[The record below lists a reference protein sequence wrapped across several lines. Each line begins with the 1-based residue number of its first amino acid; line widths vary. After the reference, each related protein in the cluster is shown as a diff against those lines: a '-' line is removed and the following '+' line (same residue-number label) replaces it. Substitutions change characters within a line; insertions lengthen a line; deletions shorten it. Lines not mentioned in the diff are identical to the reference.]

1 VARHAPVLRPV
12 LLEFEEDADAR
23 WDNDELMLGPFL
35 LAAPVT
41 AAGERSLRLRLPA
54 GPECW
59 FDFYSGEAFASGAWG
74 DVAAPLERLALVVTA
89 GAILP
94 MTDAGE
100 DFSRLHDEPSRRLRI
115 FPGPGTGT
123 SRFVLHED
131 DGISA
136 DGPVTRLAITLDWT
150 PDAISLRV
158 EAEGDYALPYAAM
171 AVETR
176 PAERRPLSLSAGP
189 RAPLLRLA

>member
-1 VARHAPVLRPV
+1 MHEAAAHHAPVLRPV

-23 WDNDELMLGPFL
+23 WENDELMLGPFL

-41 AAGERSLRLRLPA
+41 GPGERSRRLHLPQ

-59 FDFYSGEAFASGAWG
+59 FDFYSGEALAGGAWA
-74 DVAAPLERLALVVTA
+74 DIAAPLDRLPLLVRA

-94 MTDAGE
+94 MTDSGE

-123 SRFVLHED
+123 SR
-131 DGISA
+131 
-136 DGPVTRLAITLDWT
+136 
-150 PDAISLRV
+150 LR
-158 EAEGDYALPYAAM
+158 
-171 AVETR
+171 AVR
-176 PAERRPLSLSAGP
+176 G
-189 RAPLLRLA
+189 